1 MKRLM
6 PKLCNCKELTE
17 LKLANEKYKLKE
29 REIHCLFSLQ
39 NKIDNYMYKEKLL
52 GLIRSVI
59 NYKIT
64 LFNEIKEGRV
74 DCQLYINKDK
84 RKINLGRN
92 IEKFLNSGEN
102 LQIAYSCHYCKK
114 EIGIMVPF
122 KN

>member
-1 MKRLM
+1 MRRLR
-6 PKLCNCKELTE
+6 PKLCNCKELLE
-17 LKLANEKYKLKE
+17 LKSAYEKYAFKE

-39 NKIDNYMYKEKLL
+39 KKIDNYMYKEKLV

-64 LFNEIKEGRV
+64 LFKEVKEGQV

-84 RKINLGRN
+84 RKLNLGRN
-92 IEKFLNSGEN
+92 IEKFINSGED
-102 LQIAYSCHYCKK
+102 LKISYSCHYCKK
-114 EIGIMVPF
+114 EIGIIVPY